1 VRALAAVLV
10 LIAAAG
16 CGAPSADLF
25 EVRRTGPDRPAN
37 LTMVVSDGGNVTCN
51 GKEHPLD
58 PKHLLEA
65 RELTRELSKQA
76 ELGVELP
83 PGPGANLSYKVRMEA
98 GTVAFSDTSR
108 DNPRAFYELAAFT
121 KDVSERVCGILRQ

>member
-1 VRALAAVLV
+1 M
-10 LIAAAG
+10 
-16 CGAPSADLF
+16 SAHRPRPAREPHDGR
-25 EVRRTGPDRPAN
+25 VRRRH
-37 LTMVVSDGGNVTCN
+37 VTCN

-58 PKHLLEA
+58 PKHLLQA

-108 DNPRAFYELAAFT
+108 ANPRAFYELAAFT
-121 KDVSERVCGILRQ
+121 KDVSERVCGILRL